1 MFLTYLGWF
10 FVVASI
16 AMLLFLLR
24 SRGLRREQ
32 LDLETNKASLEDIGA
47 RFKHGE
53 FNEAEADAARLALLS
68 RLRPSRWWLGQK
80 FLNTPQMLFAAV
92 AVFLL
97 VSGIGTA
104 IPYVGSAPEA
114 ARAGKTI
121 SFSGPDGEMLT
132 RLTDYARSIGTE
144 QPPSTTAAGELL
156 PDVNAMIER
165 LAARLKTTP
174 QDVEGWRMLG
184 WSYFHTTRY
193 GEAATAFGRAL
204 ELDPGSAELKLSYEE
219 AKAKA
224 KAAESGNSKTASSL
238 QTGAL
243 DKSGNGLSAEK
254 VTAPEAMPALERDAA
269 IRSMVDGLANRLESS
284 PRDVDGWIQLMRS
297 RIVLGE
303 MEVAAT
309 AFRKAREVFVDDQA
323 ASGKIMAAA
332 TELGLKAK

>member
-1 MFLTYLGWF
+1 
-10 FVVASI
+10 
-16 AMLLFLLR
+16 
-24 SRGLRREQ
+24 
-32 LDLETNKASLEDIGA
+32 
-47 RFKHGE
+47 
-53 FNEAEADAARLALLS
+53 
-68 RLRPSRWWLGQK
+68 
-80 FLNTPQMLFAAV
+80 LFAAA

-104 IPYVGSAPEA
+104 IPYVGNAPEA
-114 ARAGKTI
+114 TSPGETI

-144 QPPSTTAAGELL
+144 QPSIGTEQPSSATAAGELL

-165 LAARLKTTP
+165 LAARLKTAP
-174 QDVEGWRMLG
+174 QNVEGWRMLG

-193 GEAATAFGRAL
+193 EEAATAFGRAL

-224 KAAESGNSKTASSL
+224 AESGNSKTVSSL
-238 QTGAL
+238 QTGAV

-254 VTAPEAMPALERDAA
+254 VTTPEAMPALERDAA
-269 IRSMVDGLANRLESS
+269 IRSMVDGLASRLESS

-303 MEVAAT
+303 SEVAAT
-309 AFRKAREVFVDDQA
+309 SFRKALEVFVDDKA

-332 TELGLKAK
+332 TELGLKVK

>member
-1 MFLTYLGWF
+1 MSLTFLGWF

-32 LDLETNKASLEDIGA
+32 LDLETSKACLEDIGA
-47 RFKHGE
+47 RLKHGE

-68 RLRPSRWWLGQK
+68 RLRPSRWGLGQN
-80 FLNTPQMLFAAV
+80 LLSTPRMLFAAA

-104 IPYVGSAPEA
+104 IPYVGNAPEA
-114 ARAGKTI
+114 ARAGETI

-144 QPPSTTAAGELL
+144 QPSSTTAAGELL

-193 GEAATAFGRAL
+193 EQAATAFGRAL

-219 AKAKA
+219 A
-224 KAAESGNSKTASSL
+224 
-238 QTGAL
+238 
-243 DKSGNGLSAEK
+243 
-254 VTAPEAMPALERDAA
+254 
-269 IRSMVDGLANRLESS
+269 
-284 PRDVDGWIQLMRS
+284 
-297 RIVLGE
+297 
-303 MEVAAT
+303 
-309 AFRKAREVFVDDQA
+309 
-323 ASGKIMAAA
+323 
-332 TELGLKAK
+332 

>member
-1 MFLTYLGWF
+1 MSLMFLGWF

-32 LDLETNKASLEDIGA
+32 LDLETSKACLEDIGA
-47 RFKHGE
+47 RLKLGE
-53 FNEAEADAARLALLS
+53 LNEAEADAARLALLS
-68 RLRPSRWWLGQK
+68 RLRPPRWGLGQN
-80 FLNTPQMLFAAV
+80 LLSTPRMLFVAA
-92 AVFLL
+92 AVFLI

-114 ARAGKTI
+114 ARPGETI

-144 QPPSTTAAGELL
+144 QPSSTTAAGELL

-165 LAARLKTTP
+165 LAARLKTAP
-174 QDVEGWRMLG
+174 QDLEGWRMLG
-184 WSYFHTTRY
+184 WSYFNTTRY
-193 GEAATAFGRAL
+193 EEAATAFGRAL
-204 ELDPGSAELKLSYEE
+204 ELDPGSTELKLSYEE

-224 KAAESGNSKTASSL
+224 AGSGNSKTVSSL
-238 QTGAL
+238 QTGVV
-243 DKSGNGLSAEK
+243 DKSGNGLSDEK
-254 VTAPEAMPALERDAA
+254 ATAPEAMPALERDAA
-269 IRSMVDGLANRLESS
+269 IRSMVDGLASRLESS

-303 MEVAAT
+303 SEVAAT
-309 AFRKAREVFVDDQA
+309 AFRKALEVFVDDKA

-332 TELGLKAK
+332 TEFGLKAN

>member
-16 AMLLFLLR
+16 ALLLFLLR

-32 LDLETNKASLEDIGA
+32 LDLETSKASLEDIGA
-47 RFKHGE
+47 RLKHGE
-53 FNEAEADAARLALLS
+53 FNEADADAARLALLS
-68 RLRPSRWWLGQK
+68 RLRPSRWGLGQN
-80 FLNTPQMLFAAV
+80 LLSTPRMLFAA
-92 AVFLL
+92 AAAFLL
-97 VSGIGTA
+97 VSGIGAA
-104 IPYVGSAPEA
+104 IPYVGNAHEA
-114 ARAGKTI
+114 ARAGETI
-121 SFSGPDGEMLT
+121 SFSGPDGDMLT

-144 QPPSTTAAGELL
+144 QPSSTPAAGELL

-193 GEAATAFGRAL
+193 GEATTAFGRAL

-219 AKAKA
+219 AEAKA
-224 KAAESGNSKTASSL
+224 KAAESGTSKTAASL
-238 QTGAL
+238 QTRAVA
-243 DKSGNGLSAEK
+243 KSGHGLSAEK
-254 VTAPEAMPALERDAA
+254 VATPEAVPALERDAA

-303 MEVAAT
+303 GEVAAT
-309 AFRKAREVFVDDQA
+309 AFRKALEVFTDDQA
-323 ASGKIMAAA
+323 TSGKIMAAA
-332 TELGLKAK
+332 TELGLKAE

>member
-24 SRGLRREQ
+24 SRGLRKEQ
-32 LDLETNKASLEDIGA
+32 LDLETSKASLEDIGA
-47 RFKHGE
+47 RLKHGE

-68 RLRPSRWWLGQK
+68 RLRPSRWWLGQN
-80 FLNTPQMLFAAV
+80 LLSTPRMLFAAA

-114 ARAGKTI
+114 ARAGETI

-144 QPPSTTAAGELL
+144 QPSPTPAAGELL

-193 GEAATAFGRAL
+193 EEAATAFGRAL

-224 KAAESGNSKTASSL
+224 KAAESGTSKTAASL
-238 QTGAL
+238 QTGAV
-243 DKSGNGLSAEK
+243 DKSGHGPGAEK
-254 VTAPEAMPALERDAA
+254 VATPEAMPALERDAA

-303 MEVAAT
+303 GEVAAT
-309 AFRKAREVFVDDQA
+309 AFRKALEVFVDDQA

-332 TELGLKAK
+332 TELGLKAE